1 MLEKGPWIA
10 RTASLH
16 FARPA
21 ITCRKCRMHI
31 SGQARGASK
40 ACGLIHERFA
50 KIPMPTAARFSPTIE
65 ACSGHP
71 AGAGR
76 LQVASRQAKG
86 GGSSGDSPKQELGR
100 KAGALLGQN
109 FLHKM
114 FARVSPVFLVAGL
127 AFFSPVFSQAESSA
141 QPEFIAHEA
150 RDGAEMAVP
159 HSEGA
164 DARGNTGR
172 RQAASTQYARAEEL
186 RAQLNR

>member
-21 ITCRKCRMHI
+21 ITYRKCRMHI

-65 ACSGHP
+65 ACSG
-71 AGAGR
+71 A
-76 LQVASRQAKG
+76 LMVASRN
-86 GGSSGDSPKQELGR
+86 GSSGNSPKQELGR

-109 FLHKM
+109 FLHKT
-114 FARVSPVFLVAGL
+114 FAR
-127 AFFSPVFSQAESSA
+127 
-141 QPEFIAHEA
+141 
-150 RDGAEMAVP
+150 
-159 HSEGA
+159 
-164 DARGNTGR
+164 
-172 RQAASTQYARAEEL
+172 
-186 RAQLNR
+186 